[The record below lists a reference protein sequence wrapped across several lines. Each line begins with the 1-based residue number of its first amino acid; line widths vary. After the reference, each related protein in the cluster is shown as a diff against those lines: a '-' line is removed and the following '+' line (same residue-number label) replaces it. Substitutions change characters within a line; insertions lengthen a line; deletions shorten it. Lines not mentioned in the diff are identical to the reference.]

1 MSSAAGPC
9 ITHDDPWHPKC
20 QNHECCIGHNIT
32 TCKALVTTQTY
43 GTIQII
49 CPGGTK
55 ANFGASHDGIT
66 DCPGGEW
73 RDFMSLGWF
82 YDRPQEALG
91 IFREDPLTDKDTV
104 RLVLHTETEEV
115 YVEQPRSNNRPG

>member
-1 MSSAAGPC
+1 MKSASGPC

-20 QNHECCIGHNIT
+20 QNHECCAGHNAR

-43 GTIQII
+43 GTIQIR
-49 CPGGTK
+49 CPGGH
-55 ANFGASHDGIT
+55 HDGI
-66 DCPGGEW
+66 DPVYCDGGEW

-82 YDRPQEALG
+82 YDRPQEALA
-91 IFREDPLTDKDTV
+91 IFRHDPEEGMDEKQV

-115 YVEQPRSNNRPG
+115 YVEPHRS

>member
-1 MSSAAGPC
+1 M
-9 ITHDDPWHPKC
+9 K
-20 QNHECCIGHNIT
+20 T
-32 TCKALVTTQTY
+32 TRY

-49 CPGGTK
+49 CPGGD
-55 ANFGASHDGIT
+55 NLEDHDYS

-91 IFREDPLTDKDTV
+91 IFRQDPLTDKDTV